1 MLHFIDFE
9 VFKKDWLCVIVDPY
23 KKEETVIVNDKEKLE
38 EYYEKHKK
46 EIFVGYNIRQYDQFI
61 MKAILL
67 GIDPKRVNDKIIK
80 QNKKGFEI
88 SNLFNKI
95 PLMFYDVMTSTHSLK
110 TLEAFM
116 GHNIHETTVN
126 FEIDRKLEEIEIQ
139 ETIKYCRN
147 DVYETMN
154 IFIKRFQ
161 EFQAVTSLIKAFD
174 LPMSYISKTKAQLS
188 AIILNCT
195 RVERKDEWD
204 LYVLDTIKLNKY
216 DYIKYWFLNKDNQD
230 YEKCLE
236 VDIAGI
242 EHKFAWGGLHGAIPM
257 YHSKGNIYHVD
268 VESFYPAIM
277 IEYDLLSRNVAN
289 PAKYK
294 EIRDKRIIFKREK
307 NPLEKPYKI
316 VLNGTYGICKDKYS
330 SAYDPRNANLVCI
343 NGQLLLL
350 DLIEKLEKIKGFKL
364 IQSNTDGLIIEVGDG
379 QYDKLVEICGEWQ
392 ARTRM
397 GLAFDEI
404 DEIWQKDVNNYI
416 FRFKDGSYERK
427 GSWVKKN
434 NELDNDMPILN
445 TAIVKAL
452 TENIPVN
459 ITINNC
465 KDLTQFQKIVK
476 VSSKYKNG
484 WHNGEFLND
493 KTYRVYASSDESD
506 TYIGKQKEEGA
517 TIEKFANTPDRCFII
532 NTDILNSEIPEKL
545 DRQWYIKEANERL
558 AAFVKVA

>member
-9 VFKKDWLCVIVDPY
+9 VFEYDWLCVIVNPLNN
-23 KKEETVIVNDKEKLE
+23 EETVIVNDEEKLQN
-38 EYYEKHKK
+38 YYEKYKK

-67 GIDPKRVNDKIIK
+67 GLNPKRVNDKIIK
-80 QNKKGFEI
+80 ENKKGFEI

-95 PLMFYDVMTSTHSLK
+95 PLLFYDVMTSMHSLK

-116 GHNIHETTVN
+116 GHNIHETTVD
-126 FEIDRKLEEIEIQ
+126 FELNRKLTDAEIQ
-139 ETIKYCRN
+139 ETIKYCKN
-147 DVYETMN
+147 DVYETIN
-154 IFIKRFQ
+154 VFVKRFE
-161 EFQAVTSLIKAFD
+161 EFQAVTSLITAFNMP
-174 LPMSYISKTKAQLS
+174 LSYISKTKAQLS

-195 RVERKDEWD
+195 KVERNDEWD
-204 LYVLDTIKLNKY
+204 LYTLDTIKLNKY
-216 DYIKYWFLNKDNQD
+216 HYIKDWFLNKDNQD
-230 YEKCLE
+230 YEKSLE
-236 VDIAGI
+236 VIIAGI

-277 IEYDLLSRNVAN
+277 IEYNLLSRNVAN

-294 EIRDKRIIFKREK
+294 EIRDKRIVFKREK

-330 SAYDPRNANLVCI
+330 AAYDPRNANLVCI

-350 DLIEKLEKIKGFKL
+350 DLIEKMEKIKGFKL
-364 IQSNTDGLIIEVGDG
+364 IQSNTDGLIIEIGDG
-379 QYDKLVEICGEWQ
+379 QYDKLKEVCNEWQ
-392 ARTRM
+392 TRTRM

-416 FRFKDGSYERK
+416 FRFKDGKYERK

-434 NELDNDMPILN
+434 TELDNDMPILN

-465 KDLTQFQKIVK
+465 TDLTQFQKIVK

-484 WHNGEFLND
+484 WHNGAVLND
-493 KTYRVYASSDESD
+493 KTYRVYASKDVND
-506 TYIGKQKEEGA
+506 TYIGKQKSDGA
-517 TIEKFANTPDRCFII
+517 TIEKFANTPENCFII
-532 NTDILNSEIPEKL
+532 NTDINGLDIPEKL
-545 DRQWYIKEANERL
+545 DRQWYIREANDRL